1 MESDFELPHCDFAVP
16 HSARKV
22 DKLVSSTVE
31 GISPIV
37 DDLMRLLKESCCS
50 PEEEFAVEVALRE
63 AITNAVVH
71 GNAQDPSKKVR
82 ICCSCDAKGGNPH
95 CSERPGEGFDS
106 SKILS
111 PVSSKQIHSDHGRGI
126 YLIKRLMDEVQFRHG
141 GSKIYIR
148 KDFRPPQWKSH
159 L

>member
-1 MESDFELPHCDFAVP
+1 
-16 HSARKV
+16 
-22 DKLVSSTVE
+22 
-31 GISPIV
+31 V
-37 DDLMRLLKESCCS
+37 DDLMRLLKENCCP

-71 GNAQDPSKKVR
+71 GNGQDPSKKVR
-82 ICCSCDAKGGNPH
+82 FCCACDAKRGILIVVRDQGK
-95 CSERPGEGFDS
+95 GFDS

-111 PVSSKQIHSDHGRGI
+111 PVSSKRIHSDQGRGI
-126 YLIKRLMDEVQFRHG
+126 YLINRLMDEVQFRHG
-141 GSKIYIR
+141 GSEIYIR